1 MNASGHG
8 PGRADGDDTARASRE
23 LRETRAELAR
33 LLPAPPERELSP
45 DRHLHHK
52 ERLMR
57 LIDDDRA
64 ARSAGGTAAG
74 AGKAPAARR
83 PLLARPALWLPA
95 TALALAGAL
104 TFTLVTDDATGT
116 RADTA
121 ASSATGSK
129 GSTGSATVLLDR
141 IATVA
146 AHTDAA
152 PVRADQFT
160 YVKSL
165 TAGAAGQED
174 GSFVPGALHER
185 EMWLS
190 QRPGPVEQTGLIHE
204 DGGYAPLRE
213 LLPSGSPGMY
223 PGIDRPTYSW
233 LASLPTDPAAL
244 LKKLYEL
251 TPPLEGQEADQA
263 VFDRI
268 GQLLRETV
276 MPAGNT
282 AAFYRAAARIPGVT
296 RLEDVKDPAGRHGV
310 AVARVDK
317 RASTATQWIFDRKT
331 LAFLGDRS
339 YLTKDVTEGKK
350 GTVMSETAVL
360 RRAVVDGY
368 RERPSGS

>member
-8 PGRADGDDTARASRE
+8 PGRAAGDDTARASRE

-45 DRHLHHK
+45 ERHLHHK

-57 LIDDDRA
+57 LIDDDQA
-64 ARSAGGTAAG
+64 AQSADG
-74 AGKAPAARR
+74 AGKAPATRR
-83 PLLARPALWLPA
+83 PLLARPALWVPA

-121 ASSATGSK
+121 SSSATGSE
-129 GSTGSATVLLDR
+129 GTTGFHGSATVLLDR

-146 AHTDAA
+146 ARTDAA

-165 TAGAAGQED
+165 TAGAEGKED
-174 GSFVPGALHER
+174 GSFVPGKLHER

-213 LLPSGSPGMY
+213 LLPPGSPGMS

-268 GQLLRETV
+268 GELLRETV
-276 MPAGNT
+276 MPARNT

-310 AVARVDK
+310 AVVRVDEH
-317 RASTATQWIFDRKT
+317 ASTATQWIFDRET